1 MKTCVLCPNHIK
13 PQYRLCYS
21 CYKQYGQQIQEP
33 WFKEIEA
40 MQKRQDRIDAREA
53 YALETGSVNMYGR
66 AEPVIVSSKKGVG
79 RPPTSWILINEVLR
93 RYDESLDNERAG
105 KGKRLSL
112 RKLEKAMDG
121 RVKFLTVRRIL
132 LMYRA
137 DSFPNK
143 AE

>member
-1 MKTCVLCPNHIK
+1 MKTCTLCDTRIK

-21 CYKQYGQQIQEP
+21 CFKQYGNQIDEP
-33 WFKEIEA
+33 WFKELEL
-40 MQKRQDRIDAREA
+40 MQKRQDRIDGKES
-53 YALETGSVNMYGR
+53 YALETGAVNMYGK
-66 AEPVIVSSKKGVG
+66 AEAPIVSSKKNVG
-79 RPPTSWILINEVLR
+79 RPPTNWILVNEVLT
-93 RYDESLDNERAG
+93 RYDESLERERAG
-105 KGKRLSL
+105 NGKRLSL

-143 AE
+143 